1 VLRGFS
7 RVRIQGGDAARAGDF
22 AQCVGATDVIS
33 EGSGTVLIGGMPAAR
48 RLDACVHGGRI
59 MEGAAT
65 VLIGGPAV
73 SPPGLAEI
81 VANAKEIDRL
91 RRRQAERRKARK
103 NADDY
108 LKQQAKE
115 KAKGDGRKLAEDQA
129 KKAIGE
135 VVKKILEKSFGETP
149 GLPPGASDFTEQEA
163 EGARK
168 AREWRDRLDQGIARD
183 EERIRQLEKENAD
196 RAAGKPVTKVPPHPD
211 LDKPIPGPEKGQGE
225 EGT

>member
-1 VLRGFS
+1 MRRAARTSDHHFCPSTDPAPHKGGPVLRGFT

-81 VANAKEIDRL
+81 VAN
-91 RRRQAERRKARK
+91 
-103 NADDY
+103 
-108 LKQQAKE
+108 
-115 KAKGDGRKLAEDQA
+115 
-129 KKAIGE
+129 
-135 VVKKILEKSFGETP
+135 
-149 GLPPGASDFTEQEA
+149 
-163 EGARK
+163 
-168 AREWRDRLDQGIARD
+168 
-183 EERIRQLEKENAD
+183 
-196 RAAGKPVTKVPPHPD
+196 
-211 LDKPIPGPEKGQGE
+211 
-225 EGT
+225 